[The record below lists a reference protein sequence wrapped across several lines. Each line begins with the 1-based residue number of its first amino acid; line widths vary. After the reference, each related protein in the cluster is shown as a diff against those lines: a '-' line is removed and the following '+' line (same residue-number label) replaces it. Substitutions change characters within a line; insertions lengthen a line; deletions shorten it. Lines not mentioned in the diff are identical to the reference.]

1 MKSSAEPLLKPRCPD
16 CGGALLWSLATRS
29 TYYEHDVDCP
39 APLTAAEQGGK
50 AERALRVLDSW
61 TAPEERK

>member
-1 MKSSAEPLLKPRCPD
+1 M
-16 CGGALLWSLATRS
+16 LWSPATRS

-39 APLTAAEQGGK
+39 APLTAAEQGGR

-61 TAPEERK
+61 TAPEDRTSANER